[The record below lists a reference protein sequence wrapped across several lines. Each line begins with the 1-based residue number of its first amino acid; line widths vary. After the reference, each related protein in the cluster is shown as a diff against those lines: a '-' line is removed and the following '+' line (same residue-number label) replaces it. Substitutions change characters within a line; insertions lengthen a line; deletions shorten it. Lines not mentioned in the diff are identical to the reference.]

1 MTKQWTFDDP
11 ETVIKFNNHIRSH
24 LPWYDMMHDTV
35 AHLIKNYL
43 PKGGTVVDFG
53 ASTGNLVAKILPLIK
68 ERSAQVEA
76 IDSSY
81 EMMNY
86 MDLRFSEEV
95 NAGHVKVSS
104 YSNISKPDIYVACLT
119 LSFINPINRD
129 KAFKD
134 MVDAAKRAVIIV
146 DKVETRSEY
155 LSAVLRRLTTQMKL
169 DAGVSAEEILE
180 KDLSLSGVQIPVNP
194 YELLAMYDAKP
205 FFRVGEFAGWI
216 IEK

>member
-68 ERSAQVEA
+68 ERSAEVYA
-76 IDSSY
+76 VDTSN
-81 EMMNY
+81 EMLDY
-86 MDLRFSEEV
+86 MGLRFSQEIEEKIV
-95 NAGHVKVSS
+95 NVDAYEVPA
-104 YSNISKPDIYVACLT
+104 NPDIFVACLT
-119 LSFINPINRD
+119 LSFIKP
-129 KAFKD
+129 
-134 MVDAAKRAVIIV
+134 AKREKYFKEIFDKTKTAVIIV
-146 DKVETRSEY
+146 DKVESRSEY
-155 LSAVLRRLTTQMKL
+155 LSTVLKRLTTQMKL
-169 DAGVSAEEILE
+169 DAGVSAEEVLE
-180 KDLSLSGVQIPVNP
+180 KDLSLSGVQIPVDP

>member
-11 ETVIKFNNHIRSH
+11 ETVIQFNNHIRSH

-76 IDSSY
+76 IDSSH

-95 NAGHVKVSS
+95 NDGHVKVSS
-104 YSNISKPDIYVACLT
+104 YSNISNPDIYVACLT
-119 LSFINPINRD
+119 LSFINPIKRD

-169 DAGVSAEEILE
+169 DAGVSAEEVLE

>member
-24 LPWYDMMHDTV
+24 LPWYDLMHDTV

-43 PKGGTVVDFG
+43 PREGTVVDFG
-53 ASTGNLVAKILPLIK
+53 ASTGNLVEKILPTVK
-68 ERSAQVEA
+68 ERFGEVHA
-76 IDSSY
+76 IDTSS
-81 EMMNY
+81 EMRNY
-86 MDLRFSEEV
+86 MELRFSKEIETT
-95 NAGHVKVSS
+95 HVKVAP
-104 YSNISKPDIYVACLT
+104 YSTLNDPEICVACLT
-119 LSFINPINRD
+119 FSFINPVCRAGILE
-129 KAFKD
+129 D
-134 MVDAAKRAVIIV
+134 MVDRAETAVIIV

-169 DAGVSAEEILE
+169 DAGVSAEEVLK

-194 YELLAMYDAKP
+194 YELLADYDAKP